1 MDIAVMDIAVR
12 IPTPVVEH
20 DGRRPERCD
29 RCGSQGFNLHQR
41 ASKALKDPL
50 MLRADVIRFI
60 CKRCRKT
67 TRLYPTGVDAARQ
80 TVALRQ
86 ASVLLYWLGLSYDG
100 IRELLGHLGCPL
112 SKATVWANVRASGLL
127 GNRHRLRADPGTLT
141 ILARPNGAVA
151 RMLLR
156 GRPSSI
162 ALEVETGALHL
173 VVSAIQPEA
182 GRLLQRRLEEAT
194 RRLGLQTVT
203 MALREVVHG

>member
-1 MDIAVMDIAVR
+1 MDIAVM

-50 MLRADVIRFI
+50 TLRADVIRFI

-67 TRLYPTGVDAARQ
+67 TRLYPPGVDSARQ

-127 GNRHRLRADPGTLT
+127 GNRHRLRADPGTLS
-141 ILARPNGAVA
+141 IQARPAGAVA
-151 RMLLR
+151 RMMLR
-156 GRPSSI
+156 GRAASLSLESS
-162 ALEVETGALHL
+162 AGELHL
-173 VVSAIQPEA
+173 VVSTLQPEA
-182 GRLLQRRLEEAT
+182 ARLRQRRLEEAT
-194 RRLGLQTVT
+194 RRLGLQTAT
-203 MALREVVHG
+203 APLALREVAQG

>member
-1 MDIAVMDIAVR
+1 MDIAVR

-41 ASKALKDPL
+41 ATKALKDPL
-50 MLRADVIRFI
+50 TLRADVIRFI

-67 TRLYPTGVDAARQ
+67 TRLYPPGVDSARQ

-127 GNRHRLRADPGTLT
+127 GNRHRLRADPGTLA
-141 ILARPNGAVA
+141 IQGRPHGGVA
-151 RMLLR
+151 KMLLR
-156 GRPSSI
+156 GRTATISLEGI
-162 ALEVETGALHL
+162 AGEL
-173 VVSAIQPEA
+173 VLSVSAIQPEA
-182 GRLLQRRLEEAT
+182 GRLLQRRIEEAT
-194 RRLGLQTVT
+194 RRLGLETVT
-203 MALREVVHG
+203 ASLPEVVHA

>member
-1 MDIAVMDIAVR
+1 MDIAVR

-29 RCGSQGFNLHQR
+29 RCGSHGFNLHQR
-41 ASKALKDPL
+41 ATKALKDPL
-50 MLRADVIRFI
+50 TLRADVIRFI

-67 TRLYPTGVDAARQ
+67 TRLYPPGVDAARQ

-112 SKATVWANVRASGLL
+112 SKATVWANVRTSGLL
-127 GNRHRLRADPGTLT
+127 GNRHRLRADPGS
-141 ILARPNGAVA
+141 LAIQGRPSGAVA

-156 GRPSSI
+156 GRAATIGLDGGSGE
-162 ALEVETGALHL
+162 LVL
-173 VVSAIQPEA
+173 VVSAIQPDA
-182 GRLLQRRLEEAT
+182 GRLLQRRVEEAT
-194 RRLGLQTVT
+194 RRLGLETVSDS
-203 MALREVVHG
+203 LPEVVHA

>member
-1 MDIAVMDIAVR
+1 MDIAVR

-29 RCGSQGFNLHQR
+29 RCGSHGFNLHQR
-41 ASKALKDPL
+41 APKALKEPL
-50 MLRADVIRFI
+50 TLRADVIRFI

-67 TRLYPTGVDAARQ
+67 TRLYPPGVDAARQ

-112 SKATVWANVRASGLL
+112 SKATVWANVRTSGLL
-127 GNRHRLRADPGTLT
+127 GNRHRLRADPGS
-141 ILARPNGAVA
+141 LAIQGRPSGAVA

-156 GRPSSI
+156 GRTATISLDGGSGE
-162 ALEVETGALHL
+162 LLLTVT
-173 VVSAIQPEA
+173 AIQPDA
-182 GRLLQRRLEEAT
+182 GRLLERRVEEAT
-194 RRLGLQTVT
+194 RRLGLETVSDS
-203 MALREVVHG
+203 LPEVVHA

>member
-1 MDIAVMDIAVR
+1 MDIAVR

-20 DGRRPERCD
+20 DGRRPERCE

-41 ASKALKDPL
+41 ATKALKDPL
-50 MLRADVIRFI
+50 LPRADVVRFI

-67 TRLYPTGVDAARQ
+67 TRLYPPGVDAARQ

-127 GNRHRLRADPGTLT
+127 GSRQRLRADPGSLSVQP
-141 ILARPNGAVA
+141 RPNGVA
-151 RMLLR
+151 ARLLLR
-156 GRPSSI
+156 GR
-162 ALEVETGALHL
+162 ATTVRLESGSGELRL
-173 VVSAIQPEA
+173 VVGSLQPEA
-182 GRLLQRRLEEAT
+182 ARLLQRRIEQAT
-194 RRLGLQTVT
+194 RRLGLPT
-203 MALREVVHG
+203 AAAERYEAVHA

>member
-1 MDIAVMDIAVR
+1 MDIAVR

-67 TRLYPTGVDAARQ
+67 TRLYPAGVDSARQ

-127 GNRHRLRADPGTLT
+127 GNRHRLRADPGTLSVQA
-141 ILARPNGAVA
+141 LASGAVA

-156 GRPSSI
+156 GRSASISLESS
-162 ALEVETGALHL
+162 TGELHL
-173 VVSAIQPEA
+173 VVSTLQPEA
-182 GRLLQRRLEEAT
+182 ARLLQRRLEEAT
-194 RRLGLQTVT
+194 RRLGLQTMSVS
-203 MALREVVHG
+203 LREVVHA

>member
-1 MDIAVMDIAVR
+1 MDIAVK
-12 IPTPVVEH
+12 IPTPAVEH

-41 ASKALKDPL
+41 ATKALKDPL
-50 MLRADVIRFI
+50 ALRADVVRFI

-67 TRLYPTGVDAARQ
+67 TRLYPVGVDGARQ

-100 IRELLGHLGCPL
+100 IRELLGLLGCPL

-127 GNRHRLRADPGTLT
+127 GNRHRLRADPGTLV
-141 ILARPNGAVA
+141 IQRQPDGASA

-156 GRPSSI
+156 GRTASI
-162 ALEVETGALHL
+162 SLVGAGDELHL
-173 VVSAIQPEA
+173 IVSAIQPDA
-182 GRLLQRRLEEAT
+182 ARLFLRRIEEAT
-194 RRLGLQTVT
+194 RRLGLSVMTPT
-203 MALREVVHG
+203 LPEVIHG

>member
-1 MDIAVMDIAVR
+1 MDIAVR
-12 IPTPVVEH
+12 IPTPVVKH
-20 DGRRPERCD
+20 DGRRPVRCD
-29 RCGSQGFNLHQR
+29 GCGSQGFNLHQR
-41 ASKALKDPL
+41 ASKSLKDPT

-67 TRLYPTGVDAARQ
+67 VRLYPLGVDAARQ

-100 IRELLGHLGCPL
+100 TRELLGHLGCPL

-141 ILARPNGAVA
+141 IQARPNGAVA

-156 GRPSSI
+156 GRAASI
-162 ALEVETGALHL
+162 SLVGAGGELHL
-173 VVSAIQPEA
+173 VVSSVQPDA
-182 GRLLQRRLEEAT
+182 SRLFQRRMEEAT
-194 RRLGLQTVT
+194 RRLGLQTVVL
-203 MALREVVHG
+203 ALPEVVHG

>member
-1 MDIAVMDIAVR
+1 MDIAVR

-29 RCGSQGFNLHQR
+29 RCGSHGFNLHQR
-41 ASKALKDPL
+41 ATKALKDPL
-50 MLRADVIRFI
+50 TLRADVIRFI

-67 TRLYPTGVDAARQ
+67 TRLYPPGVDAARQ

-112 SKATVWANVRASGLL
+112 SKATVWANVRTSGLL
-127 GNRHRLRADPGTLT
+127 GNRHRLRADPGS
-141 ILARPNGAVA
+141 LAIQGRPSGAVA

-156 GRPSSI
+156 GRAATISLDGSSGE
-162 ALEVETGALHL
+162 LML
-173 VVSAIQPEA
+173 VVSAIQPDA
-182 GRLLQRRLEEAT
+182 GRLLQRRVEEAT
-194 RRLGLQTVT
+194 RRLGLETVSDS
-203 MALREVVHG
+203 LPEVVHA

>member
-1 MDIAVMDIAVR
+1 MDIAVI
-12 IPTPVVEH
+12 IPAPVVEH

-67 TRLYPTGVDAARQ
+67 TRLYPPGVDSARQ
-80 TVALRQ
+80 TIALRNS
-86 ASVLLYWLGLSYDG
+86 SVLLYWLGLSYDG

-112 SKATVWANVRASGLL
+112 SKATVWANVRSSGLL
-127 GNRHRLRADPGTLT
+127 GNRHRLRADPGSLT
-141 ILARPNGAVA
+141 IQARPHGAVA

-156 GRPSSI
+156 GRP
-162 ALEVETGALHL
+162 ATLTLEGGNGELQLT
-173 VVSAIQPEA
+173 VSTIQPEA
-182 GRLLQRRLEEAT
+182 ARLLQRRLEEAT
-194 RRLGLQTVT
+194 RRLDLQMVT
-203 MALREVVHG
+203 PVFREVVHA

>member
-1 MDIAVMDIAVR
+1 MDIAVR

-29 RCGSQGFNLHQR
+29 RCGSRGFNLHQR
-41 ASKALKDPL
+41 ATKALKDPL
-50 MLRADVIRFI
+50 TLRADVIRFI

-67 TRLYPTGVDAARQ
+67 TRLYPPGVDSARQ

-127 GNRHRLRADPGTLT
+127 GNRHRLRADPGTLA
-141 ILARPNGAVA
+141 IQGRPHGGVA
-151 RMLLR
+151 KMLLR
-156 GRPSSI
+156 GRTATISLEGI
-162 ALEVETGALHL
+162 AGEL
-173 VVSAIQPEA
+173 VLSVSAIQPEA
-182 GRLLQRRLEEAT
+182 GRLLQRRIEEAT
-194 RRLGLQTVT
+194 RRLGLETVT
-203 MALREVVHG
+203 ASLPEVVHA

>member
-1 MDIAVMDIAVR
+1 MDIAVR
-12 IPTPVVEH
+12 VPAPVAEH

-41 ASKALKDPL
+41 ATKALKDPRT
-50 MLRADVIRFI
+50 LRADVIRFI

-67 TRLYPTGVDAARQ
+67 TRLYPPGVDSARQ
-80 TVALRQ
+80 TIALRH

-112 SKATVWANVRASGLL
+112 SKATVWANVRSSGLL

-141 ILARPNGAVA
+141 IQARPNGAAA

-156 GRPSSI
+156 GRAATIS
-162 ALEVETGALHL
+162 LESGAGDLHL
-173 VVSAIQPEA
+173 VVSTIQPEA

-194 RRLGLQTVT
+194 RRLDLRTVT
-203 MALREVVHG
+203 PERREVVHG

>member
-1 MDIAVMDIAVR
+1 M
-12 IPTPVVEH
+12 IPTPIVEH

-50 MLRADVIRFI
+50 TLRADVIRFI

-67 TRLYPTGVDAARQ
+67 TRLYPPGVDSARQ

-100 IRELLGHLGCPL
+100 IRELLGHLDSPL

-127 GNRHRLRADPGTLT
+127 GNRHRLRADAGTLSIQHRT
-141 ILARPNGAVA
+141 DGGAA
-151 RMLLR
+151 NMLLR
-156 GRPSSI
+156 GRAVS
-162 ALEVETGALHL
+162 LEL
-173 VVSAIQPEA
+173 VRTPLELSLTVSTLQPEA
-182 GRLLQRRLEEAT
+182 ARLVYRRLEEAT
-194 RRLGLQTVT
+194 RRLGLETTAPQ
-203 MALREVVHG
+203 LREVVHG